1 MVRTKRLKRH
11 IPAILFPL
19 LCLSVLLKVGWCSAA
34 TFTWNGSV
42 SSDWFNKTNWTPVGV
57 PASTDTINITNGAI
71 NLTNSVRIQ
80 GVFNWAAGTLSGQP
94 LAIASGGGLNISGAV
109 TLENVLTN
117 AGTVTMTGAA
127 SVTIYNDNG
136 IYLGGVYNLVGALWD
151 IQTNASINCACFGPE
166 FFNNAGTFRKSVSAG
181 AATVNVNFTNTA
193 TVTNLIGVLNFD
205 GGGTLTGTYGTVAG
219 ATIDFGAGNFTM
231 GVPPIISGL
240 GLCEFT
246 GGLLTLTQNVPTNLL
261 LAGGNLFVGPAFQ
274 GGGGIT
280 NLTLNGGTLISTN
293 SVAGTFTCNGG
304 IIAGPLTIKSGGL
317 LNISG
322 AVTLENVLTNAGT
335 VTMTGAASVTIYNDS
350 GIYLGGVY
358 NQAGALWDIQTNANI
373 NCACFG
379 PEFFN
384 NAGTFRK
391 SVSTG
396 TATVSVNFTNT
407 ATVTNLI
414 GILTFDDGGN
424 LAGTYGTAAGATI
437 DFASGNFT
445 MGAPPTIS
453 GLGLCEFTG
462 GLLTLTQ
469 NVPTNLVL
477 AGGNLFV
484 GPAFQGGGGITNLTL
499 NGGTLISTN
508 SVAGTFTCNGGII
521 AGLLTIK
528 SGGLLNVTGAVT
540 LENILTNA
548 GTVTMT
554 GAASVTIYN
563 DSGVYLGGVYNLAGA
578 LWDIQTNANINCAC
592 FGPEFFNNAGTFR
605 KSVSTGTATVGV
617 SFTNTATINAQAGI
631 LSFSG
636 NFTTTGG
643 TLAFGVSGLGSFGQ
657 INVVGSVALNGTA
670 NVSWLNGFVP
680 AVGNSFALL
689 DYGSQSGTFANITF
703 PPGILGQG
711 IYSPTVFSVM
721 ITNITAPTNLP
732 VFLSIKLVNTNTAVI
747 SWPSAATNYTL
758 QTSTNLSSGSWSNI
772 TSGITTVSTND
783 VLSNNVNS
791 KAGFFRLQSP

>member
-1 MVRTKRLKRH
+1 
-11 IPAILFPL
+11 
-19 LCLSVLLKVGWCSAA
+19 
-34 TFTWNGSV
+34 
-42 SSDWFNKTNWTPVGV
+42 
-57 PASTDTINITNGAI
+57 
-71 NLTNSVRIQ
+71 
-80 GVFNWAAGTLSGQP
+80 
-94 LAIASGGGLNISGAV
+94 
-109 TLENVLTN
+109 
-117 AGTVTMTGAA
+117 
-127 SVTIYNDNG
+127 
-136 IYLGGVYNLVGALWD
+136 
-151 IQTNASINCACFGPE
+151 
-166 FFNNAGTFRKSVSAG
+166 
-181 AATVNVNFTNTA
+181 
-193 TVTNLIGVLNFD
+193 
-205 GGGTLTGTYGTVAG
+205 
-219 ATIDFGAGNFTM
+219 
-231 GVPPIISGL
+231 
-240 GLCEFT
+240 
-246 GGLLTLTQNVPTNLL
+246 
-261 LAGGNLFVGPAFQ
+261 
-274 GGGGIT
+274 
-280 NLTLNGGTLISTN
+280 
-293 SVAGTFTCNGG
+293 
-304 IIAGPLTIKSGGL
+304 
-317 LNISG
+317 
-322 AVTLENVLTNAGT
+322 
-335 VTMTGAASVTIYNDS
+335 
-350 GIYLGGVY
+350 
-358 NQAGALWDIQTNANI
+358 
-373 NCACFG
+373 
-379 PEFFN
+379 
-384 NAGTFRK
+384 
-391 SVSTG
+391 
-396 TATVSVNFTNT
+396 
-407 ATVTNLI
+407 
-414 GILTFDDGGN
+414 
-424 LAGTYGTAAGATI
+424 
-437 DFASGNFT
+437 
-445 MGAPPTIS
+445 
-453 GLGLCEFTG
+453 
-462 GLLTLTQ
+462 
-469 NVPTNLVL
+469 VL

-758 QTSTNLSSGSWSNI
+758 QTSTNLSSGNWSNI